1 MGRAGIRISTVAG
14 VMPGAFVRG
23 LVAGYYRESTGSL
36 VPAVLAH
43 LLANMTGTLLSSVW
57 TSWLE

>member
-1 MGRAGIRISTVAG
+1 
-14 VMPGAFVRG
+14 MPGAFVRG